1 MRRLLA
7 CAVLALSWVPAAHAG
22 VTNPDI
28 SVIGQ
33 PSIRWTDDAGD
44 PARRRPVFDVGETEV
59 VFDAALNPYARGNF
73 TISFADDQASVEEG
87 TFTLLR
93 GLPGGLVL
101 KGGRYRVGF
110 GKLNPAH
117 PHQLPF
123 AGRFG
128 VVASYLPGA
137 ESFAETGLDVS
148 WRVPVPGDV
157 AVTASADVLQGDSF
171 RIPRAASTAP
181 NDPLVGDADN
191 GDAQLE
197 PRPAWAG
204 RLAAFAPLGDRSGLE
219 WGVSATGGTNNAAAA
234 SRTQVLGSD
243 AKAKLWTSPAAYLLL
258 QAEGLWLVRD
268 DAGWDAAADRY
279 VLARR
284 HAAGFYA
291 FGDFNWAQRY
301 DVGLSVESF
310 QDPAAGGG
318 RRTAF
323 GAFAGLA
330 LLEETTAFRLDAKR
344 VLPARPVGA
353 SADPAAVHEVTLRV
367 LFSMGPHKAHQF

>member
-1 MRRLLA
+1 MRRFLA
-7 CAVLALSWVPAAHAG
+7 CAVPALLFAPAALAG

-33 PSIRWTDDAGD
+33 PSLRWTDDTGD
-44 PARRRPVFDVGETEV
+44 PARRRPGFDVGETEV

-73 TISFADDQASVEEG
+73 TLSFADGQANVEEG
-87 TFTLLR
+87 TFTLVR

-123 AGRFG
+123 AARFG
-128 VVASYLPGA
+128 AVASYLPGA
-137 ESFAETGLDVS
+137 ESFAETGLDAS
-148 WRVPVPGDV
+148 WRVPLPGDV

-171 RIPRAASTAP
+171 RIARPAGAAP
-181 NDPLVGDADN
+181 NDPLAGDPDN

-234 SRTQVLGSD
+234 ARTEVLGTD
-243 AKAKLWTSPAAYLLL
+243 VKAKLWTSPAAYLLL
-258 QAEGLWLVRD
+258 QAEGLWLTRD
-268 DAGWDAAADRY
+268 AAGWDGATGRY
-279 VLARR
+279 TLTRER
-284 HAAGFYA
+284 AAGFYA
-291 FGDFNWAQRY
+291 FGDLHWARRY

-318 RRTAF
+318 RRSAF

-330 LLEETTAFRLDAKR
+330 LLEETTAFRLDARR

-353 SADPAAVHEVTLRV
+353 TADPAAVHELTLRV
-367 LFSMGPHKAHQF
+367 LFSMGPHKVHQF